1 MDSVFFRCY
10 FMDVTIMA
18 PYMNVDS
25 FIEEGSVF
33 QALQEETDERDV
45 NILQETRHKK
55 SKTIA
60 GRHLS
65 GQEESNGMGNGW
77 VLIQTDSYRGVDQY
91 LTRKSAGLES
101 RCALQ

>member
-18 PYMNVDS
+18 PYLDVDS
-25 FIEEGSVF
+25 FIEEESVF
-33 QALQEETDERDV
+33 PALQAETDRRDV

-60 GRHLS
+60 GM
-65 GQEESNGMGNGW
+65 E
-77 VLIQTDSYRGVDQY
+77 D
-91 LTRKSAGLES
+91 K
-101 RCALQ
+101 

>member
-18 PYMNVDS
+18 PYMNVDC

-33 QALQEETDERDV
+33 PALQAETDRRDV
-45 NILQETRHKK
+45 NILQKIRYKK

-60 GRHLS
+60 GM
-65 GQEESNGMGNGW
+65 E
-77 VLIQTDSYRGVDQY
+77 D
-91 LTRKSAGLES
+91 K
-101 RCALQ
+101 

>member
-1 MDSVFFRCY
+1 MDSVFFRRY

-18 PYMNVDS
+18 PYINVDC

-33 QALQEETDERDV
+33 PALQAETDEWDV

-60 GRHLS
+60 GM
-65 GQEESNGMGNGW
+65 E
-77 VLIQTDSYRGVDQY
+77 D
-91 LTRKSAGLES
+91 K
-101 RCALQ
+101 

>member
-33 QALQEETDERDV
+33 PALQEETDERDV
-45 NILQETRHKK
+45 NILQETRHKNQKQLQGWKINEREK
-55 SKTIA
+55 SDRRHSA
-60 GRHLS
+60 CGNFSSHPGR
-65 GQEESNGMGNGW
+65 
-77 VLIQTDSYRGVDQY
+77 V
-91 LTRKSAGLES
+91 
-101 RCALQ
+101 